1 MSSKMIDLIN
11 NSKNIVLLAH
21 ESPDGDAIGSV
32 LAFYTFLKS
41 INKNVDMIFPKIPNN
56 FLNIEDIKYSV
67 TDSSKKYDLGITVDC
82 ANKKRIGQ
90 VSDII
95 DRCNK
100 TINIDH
106 HVSNTKYAD
115 VNYVKGE
122 IAACCQ
128 VIYYL
133 FKEWNVNIDN
143 KIATYL
149 MMGLLTDTNGFMNND
164 VDKET
169 FLMAAEIKEMG
180 IDINS
185 IYMNYLAIKSM
196 AQIKLMKIV
205 IDRLEF
211 FLDGKIAFSYMTKE
225 DMENVCAKMG
235 DHEGLVNIGRNIE
248 GVEVSVFIR
257 EDDGYKVSLRSN
269 GILDVNVIAS
279 KFGGGGHP
287 MAAGIK
293 FNDNFKET
301 KDNIISEIIKGLS
314 V

>member
-90 VSDII
+90 VSDVI

-164 VDKET
+164 VDKDT

-180 IDINS
+180 IDINN

-301 KDNIISEIIKGLS
+301 KDNIINEIIKGLS

>member
-1 MSSKMIDLIN
+1 MSNKIIDLIN
-11 NSKNIVLLAH
+11 SSKNIVLLAH

-32 LAFYTFLKS
+32 LSFYSFLKS

-56 FLNIEDIKYSV
+56 FLNIDDIKYAV
-67 TDSSKKYDLGITVDC
+67 IDSNKEYDLGIIVDC

-90 VSDII
+90 VSDVI

-115 VNYVKGE
+115 VNYIKGE
-122 IAACCQ
+122 ISACCQ

-133 FKEWNVNIDN
+133 FKEWNINVDRN
-143 KIATYL
+143 IATYL

-164 VDKET
+164 VDKDT

-185 IYMNYLAIKSM
+185 IYMNYLARKSM

-225 DMENVCAKMG
+225 DIENVSAKMG

-269 GILDVNVIAS
+269 GIVDVNVIAS

-293 FNDNFKET
+293 FNSNFKET
-301 KDNIISEIIKGLS
+301 KDNIINEIIKELS
-314 V
+314 A

>member
-1 MSSKMIDLIN
+1 MSSKISDLIN
-11 NSKNIVLLAH
+11 SSKSIVLLAH

-32 LAFYTFLKS
+32 MAFYYYLKNN
-41 INKNVDMIFPKIPNN
+41 NKDVDIVFPKIPDN
-56 FLNIEDIKYSV
+56 FLSVKDINIALA
-67 TDSSKKYDLGITVDC
+67 DSNKEYDLGIVVDC

-90 VSDII
+90 VSNVF
-95 DRCNK
+95 DRCIK

-106 HVSNTKYAD
+106 HVSNTKYSD

-133 FKEWNVNIDN
+133 FKEWNISIDTD
-143 KIATYL
+143 ISSAL
-149 MMGLLTDTNGFMNND
+149 MMGVLTDTNGFMNND
-164 VDKET
+164 VDKDT
-169 FLMAAEIKEMG
+169 FLMAAEIKEKD
-180 IDINS
+180 IDINNIS
-185 IYMNYLAIKSM
+185 MKFLTRKSM

-248 GVEVSVFIR
+248 GVEASVFIR

-269 GILDVNVIAS
+269 GLVDVNVIAS

-293 FNDNFKET
+293 FNSNFKET
-301 KDNIISEIIKGLS
+301 KDNIINEIIKELS

>member
-90 VSDII
+90 VSDVI

-143 KIATYL
+143 KIAAYL

-164 VDKET
+164 VDKDT

-301 KDNIISEIIKGLS
+301 KDNIINEIIKGLS